1 MKKALGISLAL
12 VLIGAMLYI
21 YIACSSTNGVARN
34 AVKDSRSLADSNL
47 QVIHHKYYT
56 LAYSE
61 KHEQAVWVKYTL
73 VKEHVG
79 GEEPRANQF
88 YVDPLVSTQSANDG
102 DYYKSGYDRGHIAP
116 AADMSWS
123 ADAIRESFYYSNMSP
138 QVPSFNR
145 GIWKKL
151 EEMVRRWAV
160 QYDSVRVI
168 AGPVFVDN
176 RGRIGPNGVTVPGY
190 YYKAVLVFANSAYE
204 GIAFIMPNRKV
215 TEPLQ
220 NFIVTIDSAE
230 VATHLDLYSELPDSI
245 EELVESKVNSTLWGF
260 TPNKP

>member
-102 DYYKSGYDRGHIAP
+102 DYYKSGYDRGHSAP

-176 RGRIGPNGVTVPGY
+176 RGRIAP
-190 YYKAVLVFANSAYE
+190 
-204 GIAFIMPNRKV
+204 
-215 TEPLQ
+215 TE
-220 NFIVTIDSAE
+220 
-230 VATHLDLYSELPDSI
+230 
-245 EELVESKVNSTLWGF
+245 
-260 TPNKP
+260 